1 MDEVKGDTKLTAKQ
15 SRDGSRILWVRSELC
30 LGLNMWYQEGNRES
44 SRAFLCQ
51 WDRLGH

>member
-15 SRDGSRILWVRSELC
+15 SRDGSRVLRVRSELC
-30 LGLNMWYQEGNRES
+30 LGLNMWYQEGTRES

-51 WDRLGH
+51 WDLLGH